1 MDIYQKTICVNVYP
15 KKGKISLQPYFDFAG
30 FKTEKHNDWFT
41 AKGTVRD
48 FMEFCKWS
56 LEHIRN
62 HLSGSVLDVRIFH
75 EMVES
80 MSIENADSI
89 LNKIFFSKIYCGKV
103 KGNGI
108 YCDKGETLFLF
119 DEQFSTFFDLEDSN
133 IFFIYQMPE
142 MTMYDF
148 NDHDNFMP
156 IWTTLL
162 NNNSLDVYSP
172 NKFLTAGSVTMTSI
186 LEHNNFF
193 LDVYSNL
200 KDLSCNELCEK
211 LNINIENKELYKNL
225 MKRYSNIN
233 A

>member
-1 MDIYQKTICVNVYP
+1 
-15 KKGKISLQPYFDFAG
+15 
-30 FKTEKHNDWFT
+30 
-41 AKGTVRD
+41 
-48 FMEFCKWS
+48 
-56 LEHIRN
+56 
-62 HLSGSVLDVRIFH
+62 
-75 EMVES
+75 
-80 MSIENADSI
+80 
-89 LNKIFFSKIYCGKV
+89 
-103 KGNGI
+103 
-108 YCDKGETLFLF
+108 
-119 DEQFSTFFDLEDSN
+119 
-133 IFFIYQMPE
+133 MPE
-142 MTMYDF
+142 MTMYDS

-172 NKFLTAGSVTMTSI
+172 NKFLTAGSVTITSI